1 MSKKLQSS
9 IPGMR
14 YPSGRD
20 HFLKTAW
27 GFLEGRRQD
36 DGAEGLWRVHDGLYD
51 LESFA
56 ASHPGGAEWIAMTK
70 GTDITEAFEV
80 FLFLLIYDKIYLSS
94 TIICVLSVSP
104 HYRSSR
110 ASAAQVL
117 RASSGDRA
125 IAALHLRAGRLLSP
139 IQGSGAR
146 GAEERRLSSA
156 RDLVETHRRFLGRDG
171 PRHGR
176 SRGRLQVL
184 ERTGPQLH
192 IPHVDGDNSAQL
204 LPPARQLSHVLLRPE
219 PHVVQGV
226 RVSHSLSHHLYPNT
240 LWDMEVYAFEPF
252 LEFLPR
258 PDKSWPRRALSLL
271 ISPTVMT
278 LAYFGQAVKRYYSI
292 LWEWRSPEMRDLVPF
307 LLPVAMSCFAS
318 SPSQGLQLWLV
329 LIATSSFIFHFVGLT
344 AAHHHPEIFHDGDV
358 CRKDLDWGLM
368 ELDAVRGRRLV
379 DESLFLILTNFGSHG
394 LHHLLPTVDHAYL
407 ELCMP
412 AFRETCREFGI
423 KLNASMTSWQLI
435 RGQYE
440 QLARAEPRAENFLKT
455 TAA

>member
-1 MSKKLQSS
+1 MAKKLESS

-27 GFLEGRRQD
+27 GFLEGRRKD

-56 ASHPGGAEWIAMTK
+56 ATHPGGAEWIAMTK
-70 GTDITEAFEV
+70 GTDITEAFECHHITDRAER
-80 FLFLLIYDKIYLSS
+80 LLPKFFVRPATSQRSLPYTFAPDGFYRRFKGRVREALKNVDYHRPATSSKLIADSLAAMALATAVAAAAYKSWSVLVLSS
-94 TIICVLSVSP
+94 IFLTWTVIIAHNFFHQRDNFRMYYFDLSLM
-104 HYRSSR
+104 SSK
-110 ASAAQVL
+110 
-117 RASSGDRA
+117 
-125 IAALHLRAGRLLSP
+125 
-139 IQGSGAR
+139 
-146 GAEERRLSSA
+146 EW
-156 RDLVETHRRFLGRDG
+156 
-171 PRHGR
+171 
-176 SRGRLQVL
+176 
-184 ERTGPQLH
+184 
-192 IPHVDGDNSAQL
+192 
-204 LPPARQLSHVLLRPE
+204 
-219 PHVVQGV
+219 

-278 LAYFGQAVKRYYSI
+278 VAYFGQAVKRYYSI
-292 LWEWRSPEMRDLVPF
+292 LCEWRSPELRDLVPF
-307 LLPVAMSCFAS
+307 LLPAAMSWVAS
-318 SPSQGLQLWLV
+318 SPSQGLELWLV
-329 LIATSSFIFHFVGLT
+329 LIAASSFIFHFVGLT

-407 ELCMP
+407 ELCVP
-412 AFRETCREFGI
+412 AFRETCREFGV

-440 QLARAEPRAENFLKT
+440 QLARAEPRAENFHK
-455 TAA
+455 TAAA